1 MTSKSML
8 SQLFQRTVAGAVMM
22 AAVYFLSH
30 TIAWANGGDA
40 WRLIEVAGTV
50 RVQQGE
56 APWQAAAS
64 GMTIREGDGLE
75 TGADGRA
82 VLKSGADSVT
92 VSPDSKF
99 VVPGQPTNRLGANI
113 VQKLGTLLFKIERT
127 PDRRFAVDTPHLAA
141 VVKGT
146 VFTVT
151 VRPDGGA
158 LQVTEGAVQVA
169 SLASGEI
176 ALVRPGQIAQIPSG
190 PVGRMII
197 LDRGQTFRA
206 PPPTDGKATRM
217 AAAPAKDAKAPRGRV
232 VALAINT
239 VIGAKKLDV
248 AKATNG
254 LVAPAAAPNAS
265 AAKDK
270 GRGQAR
276 VAATDAGNPA
286 ETGSDSSSPA
296 KGNDDTTGSL
306 VATVATAIAGAVM
319 EDVKSDKTKGGN
331 ESLGTVVGTAVSVT
345 TDVVSS
351 GTTASAAPAASTTTS
366 VAAPVASTVT
376 TAVAPVSSAV
386 TPVAAPVA
394 STVAT
399 VVAPVVSAIEPV
411 VVGLPVPIIGG
422 SSNGNGS
429 SNNSLGKALGL
440 LK

>member
-8 SQLFQRTVAGAVMM
+8 SQLFQRTLAGAVMV
-22 AAVYFLSH
+22 AAVYFLSN

-56 APWQAAAS
+56 APWRAATS

-99 VVPGQPTNRLGANI
+99 VVPGQPTNGLGANI

-254 LVAPAAAPNAS
+254 LVAPAIVSNKGRNDQRTDS
-265 AAKDK
+265 IDAAKPAGATDSDAS
-270 GRGQAR
+270 GGGDSSRGGDLGTIAGTGIS
-276 VAATDAGNPA
+276 AATDAVSSAG
-286 ETGSDSSSPA
+286 GSSSGPSA
-296 KGNDDTTGSL
+296 SSGPSNGSSGPS
-306 VATVATAIAGAVM
+306 A
-319 EDVKSDKTKGGN
+319 
-331 ESLGTVVGTAVSVT
+331 
-345 TDVVSS
+345 SS
-351 GTTASAAPAASTTTS
+351 GTTS
-366 VAAPVASTVT
+366 VTAPVASNTTTVT
-376 TAVAPVSSAV
+376 APVS
-386 TPVAAPVA
+386 

-399 VVAPVVSAIEPV
+399 VVAPVVSSIEPV
-411 VVGLPVPIIGG
+411 VSTITAPVLGG
-422 SSNGNGS
+422 SNSGSGSANSGSGGGLNSGNGFV
-429 SNNSLGKALGL
+429 L
-440 LK
+440 LKIKDK